1 MSTAAVIA
9 IVIGVVVVL
18 AAVSFFTLARRSDVR
33 GAGALSGETVQ
44 RDKSA
49 RRATTPAVESA
60 ANTAAE
66 VEAAGSANR
75 TTSTALATVG
85 PRAWN
90 SFRGP
95 RRIPRRSANRAA
107 SSSTARPSPS

>member
-1 MSTAAVIA
+1 MSSTAVIA

-49 RRATTPAVESA
+49 CRGTTAVVESA
-60 ANTAAE
+60 ATSAA
-66 VEAAGSANR
+66 ADRGCRIGQPHDQHRARHGRPRTGDGALDATGS
-75 TTSTALATVG
+75 
-85 PRAWN
+85 
-90 SFRGP
+90 RGD
-95 RRIPRRSANRAA
+95 R
-107 SSSTARPSPS
+107 